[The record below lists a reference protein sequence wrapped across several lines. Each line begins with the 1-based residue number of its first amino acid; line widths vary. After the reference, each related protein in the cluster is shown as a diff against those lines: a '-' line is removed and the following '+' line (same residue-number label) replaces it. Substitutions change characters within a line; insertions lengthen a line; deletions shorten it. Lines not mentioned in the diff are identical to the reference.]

1 MATGGHRIFY
11 RCRRGTS
18 EWLLLWGT
26 VLEIKLTYDTAKD
39 KYYLDIHSG
48 KQTDTVTFYGEYALE
63 EYLRANFDF
72 DTEKIN
78 KLYTDMRQIKY
89 I

>member
-1 MATGGHRIFY
+1 M
-11 RCRRGTS
+11 
-18 EWLLLWGT
+18 
-26 VLEIKLTYDTAKD
+26 EIKLTYDTAKD

-63 EYLRANFDF
+63 EYLRDNFDF
-72 DTEKIN
+72 DAKKIN
-78 KLYTDMRQIKY
+78 KLYTDMSQIKY

>member
-1 MATGGHRIFY
+1 MK
-11 RCRRGTS
+11 
-18 EWLLLWGT
+18 
-26 VLEIKLTYDTAKD
+26 IKLTYDTAKD

-63 EYLRANFDF
+63 EYLRVNFDF

>member
-1 MATGGHRIFY
+1 MVIGFPTEAVEGLPNGYFY
-11 RCRRGTS
+11 
-18 EWLLLWGT
+18 EELF
-26 VLEIKLTYDTAKD
+26 LEIKLTYDTAKD
-39 KYYLDIHSG
+39 KYYLDIYSD
-48 KQTDTVTFYGEYALE
+48 KKTKTVTFYGEYALE
-63 EYLRANFDF
+63 EYLRDNFDF